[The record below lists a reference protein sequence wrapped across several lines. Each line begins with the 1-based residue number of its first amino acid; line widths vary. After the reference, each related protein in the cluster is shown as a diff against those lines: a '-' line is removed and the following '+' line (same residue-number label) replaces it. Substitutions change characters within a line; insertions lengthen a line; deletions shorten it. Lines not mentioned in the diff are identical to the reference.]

1 MKLISKYLVL
11 IILSLSFGSCEKLL
25 NPENDNHST
34 FNRVYKDPV
43 FAQGIIDFAYTKI
56 PTSSLKF
63 NDVATDDAVSSDK
76 TNGYLRI
83 AKGEWSAQFN
93 PTSEW
98 DNINAAIFSLNKFLE
113 IVDSVDWQPY
123 NRALVP
129 LYIRRFKGEAYGL
142 RGYLEYHL
150 LQTVA
155 GEDQNG
161 ILSGIPVYNKFIEI
175 GEDLNVPRA
184 SFAES
189 VAQIFADLDKSL
201 EYLTMQDY
209 ANVTNVSQLPQ
220 DMSGIRIAD
229 YNTVFGNNSRQ
240 RISGQIVKAIK
251 SRVALLAASPA
262 FSSDD
267 PIKWAAAANYSA
279 ALINE
284 NGGIAGLDANG
295 HRFYER
301 ARVDAINLAGTPPV
315 EQKEILY
322 RTAVTNSSSYEK
334 ANFPPTLFGNG
345 NVNPTQNLVDAF
357 PMANGYPITHASSGY
372 NPNSP
377 YNGRDP
383 RLALYIIYNG
393 TSFKGTTIKTGLGG
407 GNNAKDSIPTST
419 RTGYYLKKLLRDD
432 VNVDPVAT
440 SAKKH
445 YDVHIRYTEIFLNYA
460 EAANEAWGPTG
471 NGPNAYSARDII
483 LALRKRAGIAQPDN
497 YVNSLTTREAMR
509 ALIRNERRL
518 ELCFEGF
525 RFWDLRRWKED
536 LSVTAKGVNINK
548 AGTVFSVVDVEPRSF
563 DNSYMIY
570 GPLPQ
575 KEVLKYNALVQNK
588 GW

>member
-1 MKLISKYLVL
+1 MKLLKRYILLL
-11 IILSLSFGSCEKLL
+11 ILTLSLGSCEKLL

-34 FNRVYKDPV
+34 FDRVYKDPV
-43 FAQGIIDFAYTKI
+43 FAQGVLDFAYTKI
-56 PTSSLKF
+56 PTSSLSF

-76 TNGYLRI
+76 TNSYLRM
-83 AKGEWSAQFN
+83 AKGEWSALYN
-93 PTSEW
+93 PVSGW
-98 DNINAAIFSLNKFLE
+98 DNINAAIFSINKFLE

-123 NRALVP
+123 NPALVP

-155 GEDQNG
+155 GEDNNG
-161 ILSGIPVYNKFIEI
+161 VLSGIPLYDEFIEL
-175 GEDLNVPRA
+175 GDNLNVPRA
-184 SFAES
+184 TFEES
-189 VAQIFADLDKSL
+189 VERIYADLDKSL
-201 EYLTMQDY
+201 EYLTMNDY
-209 ANVTNVSQLPQ
+209 TNITNVSQLPP
-220 DMSGIRIAD
+220 DMAGTVMAD

-240 RISGQIVKAIK
+240 RISGRIVKAIK
-251 SRVALLAASPA
+251 ARVALLAASPA
-262 FSSDD
+262 FSDDD
-267 PIKWAAAANYSA
+267 PLKWAAAANYSA
-279 ALINE
+279 TVIND
-284 NGGIAGLDANG
+284 NGGITGLDANG
-295 HRFYER
+295 HRFFEK

-315 EQKEILY
+315 DQKEILY
-322 RTAVTNSSSYEK
+322 RTAVTNSSSREK

-345 NVNPTQNLVDAF
+345 NLNPTQNLVDAF
-357 PMANGYPITHASSGY
+357 PMANGYPITHGSSGY
-372 NPNSP
+372 NAATP
-377 YNGRDP
+377 YTGRDP

-393 TSFKGTTIKTGLGG
+393 SSFKGATIKTGLGG

-432 VNVDPVAT
+432 VNVDPTAT

-460 EAANEAWGPTG
+460 EAANEAWGPNGT
-471 NGPNAYSARDII
+471 GPNSYSARDII
-483 LALRKRAGIAQPDN
+483 LAIRKRAGIAQPDN
-497 YVNSLTTREAMR
+497 YVSSLITKDEIR
-509 ALIRNERRL
+509 ALIHNERRL

-536 LSVTAKGVNINK
+536 LTITAKGVNINK
-548 AGTVFSVVDVEPRSF
+548 AGTVFSIVDVEPRAY
-563 DNSYMIY
+563 DNDYMIY

-575 KEVLKYNALVQNK
+575 NEILKYNALIQNK